1 MHQRGWRGFC
11 LFVLLAAPLRQASA
25 TGVPIDGYLPLVGI
39 SLTRDFIDDYTFQP
53 VASPTMSE
61 PQLGANGSAHYDVAL
76 LDTGAA
82 VSILNATSR
91 PLFAIDDEFPGD
103 AGDDGFQGG
112 NSITIGGA
120 TGFVEGEI
128 LDPLGLF
135 ASGLQNPPRT
145 STSGPLAITPSG
157 MTGQTNTSMVAVPP
171 ESDLPNVLGLSFAS
185 QYATRI
191 RSDLPQ
197 IFTMNGQTVRTPAIE
212 FHPRGS
218 GGMGITRKAPL
229 SLNGQSPVTP
239 QHIPTLDP
247 DLILD
252 TPWEDPF
259 APTVVFGGLFLN
271 VEVED
276 TNNGELHKLDDH
288 QFFFDTGASVTV
300 VSEFKAFE
308 LGFDVTTQEPEF
320 TLAIVGSGGTKL
332 DVPGFFVDKFTLPAL
347 GGSIVATNVPVIVL
361 DIADPSDPN
370 NIIDGFV
377 GTNLLSGR
385 NLMIDPNPATS
396 APPSAGLYI
405 SDPVTV
411 QANWTS
417 TASSAWDQA
426 GSWSN
431 AAVPTNLTIANV
443 RRTSAAIVPA
453 VISSST
459 TVWEVN
465 VSGLSESQRMTLS
478 ISNGAKLTTF
488 AGLNIEQFGEFAL
501 ANGSLDVQYVDIRS
515 GGRLT
520 GAGSIATGSGPI
532 PGQVENVAG
541 VVAPNSPTSVTAP
554 GTLNIEGRF
563 SNGFAGTVE
572 LHVAGGAA
580 GQFDRLIVDGPVT
593 LAGTLRVLSSASL
606 APMTQLAVITST
618 ESIAGEFDMLDLPAL
633 TGDRAFV
640 VDYSDLAVTLK
651 VTLRGDFDGDFD
663 FDNDDL
669 AEWRAGYGSKYSG
682 QDFLHWQ
689 RRFGTT
695 FENMSPVPEPAGAAL
710 ALTGLALVARRK
722 RRHARSF

>member
-1 MHQRGWRGFC
+1 MHQCGWRGYF
-11 LFVLLAAPLRQASA
+11 LFVLLAVPVRPACA
-25 TGVPIDGYLPLVGI
+25 TGVPIDGFLPMVGI
-39 SLTRDFIDDYTFQP
+39 SLTHEYIDDFTFAP
-53 VASPTMSE
+53 VPSTTMSE
-61 PQLGANGSAHYDVAL
+61 PQLGAGGSAHYDVAL

-91 PLFAIDDEFPGD
+91 PLFGIDDEFPGD
-103 AGDDGFQGG
+103 AGDDGFAGG
-112 NSITIGGA
+112 NTITIGGA
-120 TGFVEGEI
+120 TCFVEGDI
-128 LDPLGLF
+128 LDPLGLY

-157 MTGQTNTSMVAVPP
+157 MVGQTNTSMVAVPP

-185 QYATRI
+185 QYTTRI
-191 RSDLPQ
+191 RSDQPQ
-197 IFTMNGQTVRTPAIE
+197 IFSMNGHTVRTPAIE

-229 SLNGQSPVTP
+229 SLNGDSPVTP
-239 QHIPTLDP
+239 QHIPTLNP

-259 APTVVFGGLFLN
+259 APTVVFGGLFLT
-271 VEVED
+271 VDVED
-276 TNNGELHKLDDH
+276 DAAGEGGELDNY

-300 VSEFKAFE
+300 LSEFNAFQ
-308 LGFDVTTQEPEF
+308 LGFDVTVDEPEF

-385 NLMIDPNPATS
+385 NLTIDPNPATS
-396 APPSAGLYI
+396 GGPSAGLYI

-417 TASSAWDQA
+417 TSSSAWDQA

-431 AAVPTNLTIANV
+431 AAVPANLTIANV

-453 VISSST
+453 VISSNT

-465 VSGLSESQRMTLS
+465 ISGLSDSQRMTLS
-478 ISNGAKLTTF
+478 ITNGAKLTTF
-488 AGLNIEQFGEFAL
+488 TGLNIEQFGEFSL
-501 ANGSLDVQYVDIRS
+501 ANGSLDVQYVDIRN

-520 GAGSIATGSGPI
+520 GNGSIATGSGPI

-541 VVAPNSPTSVTAP
+541 VVAPNGPTSVTAP
-554 GTLNIEGRF
+554 GTINIEGRF

-572 LHVAGGAA
+572 LHVAGASA
-580 GQFDRLIVDGPVT
+580 GQFDRLVVDGPIT
-593 LAGTLRVLSSASL
+593 LDGTLRVVSSASL
-606 APMTQLAVITST
+606 APRTELAVITST
-618 ESIAGEFDMLDLPAL
+618 DGIVGEFEMLDLPAL
-633 TGDRAFV
+633 SGDRAFV
-640 VDYSDLAVTLK
+640 VDYSELAVTLK

-669 AEWRAGYGSKYSG
+669 AKWRAGYGSKYSG

-689 RRFGTT
+689 RRLGTT
-695 FENMSPVPEPAGAAL
+695 IPNVSAVPEPAGAAL
-710 ALTGLALVARRK
+710 ALTGLALGTHRK
-722 RRHARSF
+722 RRRLTSF